1 MNKKIFQTV
10 FLSIIIT
17 MVLVLAVSITVF
29 HATYEE
35 RIVRDLDAAA
45 SFLRESVEKDGS
57 SLDSLTLPGYRITLI
72 SPEGEVLFD
81 SDAKSAEMENHLS
94 RPEVDAAMRH
104 GSGNDKRESS
114 TLMENLYYSA
124 LRLNDGRILRLSV
137 PAGTALSF
145 IVSLLLPMVFIIIL
159 MIAISIWFSYKAARR
174 ITDPI
179 NSIDLEHPEDA
190 EGYEELSPLL
200 YRISRQQ
207 EQIKMQLDEAERRSR
222 EFKVITDNMS
232 EGLAVID
239 SEMRL
244 LSVNRAAYRLFDSVH
259 VDEGDSVLAISR
271 HEGFSAVISSALKGE
286 RAESVIETGTRVLQ
300 VIASP
305 VSVEASSGAVIIII
319 DITEKAERE
328 RLRREFTANVS
339 HELRTPLTSIS
350 GFAEILNN
358 GGVDESTV
366 KDFGLEI
373 YNEAQHLIALV
384 HDIIRLSRL
393 DEGENGEDAV
403 VVDLSDIAEESMQRL
418 KRRAESRGIS
428 LSSDVEKGAY
438 VKGSESLLDEMITN
452 LVDNAIKYTDRGGWA
467 KVSVKNDVNSV
478 VLTVSDNGIGI
489 PEEDKE
495 HVFERFYRVDK
506 SRSRASGG
514 TGLGLSIVRHA
525 AIYHNARIEL
535 DSRIGK
541 GTRISVIFPKA

>member
-81 SDAKSAEMENHLS
+81 SDAESAEMENHLS

-350 GFAEILNN
+350 GFAEILKN
-358 GGVDESTV
+358 GGIDENTV

-403 VVDLSDIAEESMQRL
+403 VVDLSDIAEESIQRL

-535 DSRIGK
+535 DSSIGK

>member
-1 MNKKIFQTV
+1 MRKK
-10 FLSIIIT
+10 
-17 MVLVLAVSITVF
+17 
-29 HATYEE
+29 
-35 RIVRDLDAAA
+35 
-45 SFLRESVEKDGS
+45 SV
-57 SLDSLTLPGYRITLI
+57 
-72 SPEGEVLFD
+72 
-81 SDAKSAEMENHLS
+81 
-94 RPEVDAAMRH
+94 
-104 GSGNDKRESS
+104 
-114 TLMENLYYSA
+114 
-124 LRLNDGRILRLSV
+124 
-137 PAGTALSF
+137 
-145 IVSLLLPMVFIIIL
+145 VSLLIIIVL
-159 MIAISIWFSYKAARR
+159 VIGGVLAFYFFGGRKAEALPATPQMRTTTAEERTYTRVIDIS
-174 ITDPI
+174 
-179 NSIDLEHPEDA
+179 
-190 EGYEELSPLL
+190 GYVEPYDEEEL
-200 YRISRQQ
+200 
-207 EQIKMQLDEAERRSR
+207 KFRS
-222 EFKVITDNMS
+222 T
-232 EGLAVID
+232 GAVTG
-239 SEMRL
+239 
-244 LSVNRAAYRLFDSVH
+244 VY

-350 GFAEILNN
+350 GFAEILKN
-358 GGVDESTV
+358 GGIDESTV

>member
-45 SFLRESVEKDGS
+45 SFLRESVEKDGA

-81 SDAKSAEMENHLS
+81 SDAESAEMENHLS

-350 GFAEILNN
+350 GFAEFLKN
-358 GGVDESTV
+358 GGIDESTV

-403 VVDLSDIAEESMQRL
+403 VVDLSDIAEESIQRL

>member
-174 ITDPI
+174 ICRF
-179 NSIDLEHPEDA
+179 NV
-190 EGYEELSPLL
+190 EL
-200 YRISRQQ
+200 
-207 EQIKMQLDEAERRSR
+207 
-222 EFKVITDNMS
+222 N
-232 EGLAVID
+232 
-239 SEMRL
+239 
-244 LSVNRAAYRLFDSVH
+244 
-259 VDEGDSVLAISR
+259 
-271 HEGFSAVISSALKGE
+271 
-286 RAESVIETGTRVLQ
+286 
-300 VIASP
+300 
-305 VSVEASSGAVIIII
+305 
-319 DITEKAERE
+319 
-328 RLRREFTANVS
+328 
-339 HELRTPLTSIS
+339 
-350 GFAEILNN
+350 
-358 GGVDESTV
+358 
-366 KDFGLEI
+366 
-373 YNEAQHLIALV
+373 
-384 HDIIRLSRL
+384 
-393 DEGENGEDAV
+393 
-403 VVDLSDIAEESMQRL
+403 
-418 KRRAESRGIS
+418 
-428 LSSDVEKGAY
+428 
-438 VKGSESLLDEMITN
+438 
-452 LVDNAIKYTDRGGWA
+452 
-467 KVSVKNDVNSV
+467 
-478 VLTVSDNGIGI
+478 
-489 PEEDKE
+489 
-495 HVFERFYRVDK
+495 
-506 SRSRASGG
+506 
-514 TGLGLSIVRHA
+514 
-525 AIYHNARIEL
+525 
-535 DSRIGK
+535 
-541 GTRISVIFPKA
+541 

>member
-350 GFAEILNN
+350 GFAEILKN
-358 GGVDESTV
+358 GGIDESTV

-495 HVFERFYRVDK
+495 HVFELFYRVDK

>member
-81 SDAKSAEMENHLS
+81 SDAESAEMENHLS
-94 RPEVDAAMRH
+94 RPEVEAARRH

-179 NSIDLEHPEDA
+179 NSIDLEHPEEA

-259 VDEGDSVLAISR
+259 VNEGDSVLAISR

-350 GFAEILNN
+350 GFAEILKN
-358 GGVDESTV
+358 GGIDENTV

-403 VVDLSDIAEESMQRL
+403 VVDLADIAEESMQRL

-452 LVDNAIKYTDRGGWA
+452 LIDNAIKYTDKGGWA
-467 KVSVKNDVNSV
+467 KVSVKNDENSV

-506 SRSRASGG
+506 SRSRVSGG

>member
-179 NSIDLEHPEDA
+179 NSIDLEHPKDA

-350 GFAEILNN
+350 GFAEILKN
-358 GGVDESTV
+358 GGIDESTV

-403 VVDLSDIAEESMQRL
+403 VVDLSDIAEESIQRL

>member
-35 RIVRDLDAAA
+35 RSVRDLDAAA

-350 GFAEILNN
+350 GFAEILKN
-358 GGVDESTV
+358 GGIDESTV

>member
-350 GFAEILNN
+350 GFAEILKN
-358 GGVDESTV
+358 GGIDENTV

>member
-124 LRLNDGRILRLSV
+124 LRLNDGRIIRLSV

-350 GFAEILNN
+350 GFAEILKN
-358 GGVDESTV
+358 GGIDESTV

>member
-29 HATYEE
+29 YATYEE

-190 EGYEELSPLL
+190 ESYEELSPLL

-350 GFAEILNN
+350 GFAEILKN
-358 GGVDESTV
+358 GGIDESTV

>member
-81 SDAKSAEMENHLS
+81 SDAESAEMENHLS

-179 NSIDLEHPEDA
+179 NSIDLEHPGDA

-259 VDEGDSVLAISR
+259 VNEGDSVLAISR

-350 GFAEILNN
+350 GFAEILKN
-358 GGVDESTV
+358 GGIDENTV

-403 VVDLSDIAEESMQRL
+403 VVDLADIAEESMQRL

-452 LVDNAIKYTDRGGWA
+452 LIDNAIKYTDKGGWA
-467 KVSVKNDVNSV
+467 KVSVKNDENSV
-478 VLTVSDNGIGI
+478 ALTVSDNGIGI

>member
-72 SPEGEVLFD
+72 SSEGEVLFD

-350 GFAEILNN
+350 GFAEILKN
-358 GGVDESTV
+358 GGIDESTV

>member
-350 GFAEILNN
+350 GFAEILKN
-358 GGVDESTV
+358 GGIDESTV

-535 DSRIGK
+535 DSSIGK

>member
-350 GFAEILNN
+350 GFAEILKN
-358 GGVDESTV
+358 GGIDESTV

>member
-159 MIAISIWFSYKAARR
+159 MIAFSIWFSYKAARR

-350 GFAEILNN
+350 GFAEILKN
-358 GGVDESTV
+358 GGIDESTV

-535 DSRIGK
+535 DSSIGK

>member
-81 SDAKSAEMENHLS
+81 SDAESAEMENHLS
-94 RPEVDAAMRH
+94 RPEVEAARRH

-179 NSIDLEHPEDA
+179 NSIDLEHPEEA

-259 VDEGDSVLAISR
+259 VNEGDSVLAISR

-350 GFAEILNN
+350 GFAEILKN
-358 GGVDESTV
+358 GGIDENTV

-393 DEGENGEDAV
+393 DEGENGEDAM
-403 VVDLSDIAEESMQRL
+403 VVDLADIAEESMQRL

-452 LVDNAIKYTDRGGWA
+452 LIDNAIKYTDKGGWA
-467 KVSVKNDVNSV
+467 KVSVKNDENSV
-478 VLTVSDNGIGI
+478 ALTVSDNGIGI

-506 SRSRASGG
+506 SRSRVSGG

-541 GTRISVIFPKA
+541 GTRISVIFPKV

>member
-124 LRLNDGRILRLSV
+124 LRLNDGCILRLSV

-350 GFAEILNN
+350 GFAEILKN
-358 GGVDESTV
+358 GGIDESTV

>member
-350 GFAEILNN
+350 GFAEILKN

>member
-350 GFAEILNN
+350 GFAEILKN
-358 GGVDESTV
+358 GGIDESTV

-506 SRSRASGG
+506 SRSRVSGG